1 MNVLAIEKKRI
12 MKKRAIKQAQLVM
25 TQKLLVC
32 PTNK

>member
-12 MKKRAIKQAQLVM
+12 MKQKAIKDAQLIM

-32 PTNK
+32 THNK

>member
-12 MKKRAIKQAQLVM
+12 MKKKAIQEAQLVM
-25 TQKLLVC
+25 VQKLLVC